1 MLWDTSSSS
10 PILPVCNSHE
20 EKCSRRDSRHGC
32 QGWLGQQSPPLT
44 DLLSHRKH
52 TEGFSGCL
60 EFGSNH
66 RALRDG
72 TFWESGTRALWCLS
86 WVPCLTLSHLALIG
100 CLLCCELPE
109 KGPQEKNQCLSGE
122 LSRTSGTDSS
132 MTAWKHNSKYPRWE
146 EVPTPW
152 ACLFLTPW
160 WRQSADVLT
169 NAQARFLPDHSHCE
183 AVGYRV
189 RGTTYFYL
197 VAEPGWTSGSLHEMV
212 VVMASYLRAWKSF
225 FTRQWSS

>member
-1 MLWDTSSSS
+1 MLWDASSSS

-32 QGWLGQQSPPLT
+32 QGWLWQQSPPLT

-109 KGPQEKNQCLSGE
+109 KGPQEK
-122 LSRTSGTDSS
+122 
-132 MTAWKHNSKYPRWE
+132 
-146 EVPTPW
+146 
-152 ACLFLTPW
+152 
-160 WRQSADVLT
+160 T
-169 NAQARFLPDHSHCE
+169 NALAENYPELRGPTVQWLPGNTTQNTLGERRCPHPGPASSSHPDEDSQPMFSPMLKPDSFLITVTVKQLDTE
-183 AVGYRV
+183 
-189 RGTTYFYL
+189 
-197 VAEPGWTSGSLHEMV
+197 
-212 VVMASYLRAWKSF
+212 
-225 FTRQWSS
+225 